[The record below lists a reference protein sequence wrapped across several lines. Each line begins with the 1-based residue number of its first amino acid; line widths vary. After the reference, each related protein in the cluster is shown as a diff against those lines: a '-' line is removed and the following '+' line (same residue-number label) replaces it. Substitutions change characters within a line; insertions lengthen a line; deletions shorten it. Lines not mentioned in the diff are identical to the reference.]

1 MSDNV
6 TKMHPSGKKGMGQR
20 WMLLA
25 GIVLAAAIVAALYFF
40 RDTDDANASGETVS
54 AGTVEDAFSFDAHS
68 GNQYANVNGGLAI
81 ASVSGL
87 NVYNADGTERTVL
100 QSAMTTPNIQS
111 AGDLALAYDAGGYS
125 LLTAGKGSGAKLNVT
140 TAKPLLDADLSPD
153 GYICYSTSESGYKS
167 VLYVCNPSGTTVY
180 RWLSSSQYL
189 PTCTVSKGGAY
200 LAAVAL
206 GQENGIFES
215 RLVVFRTDSEEIY
228 SSITLGNE
236 LFYDLEFLDGDILC
250 AVGESSCM
258 WLKMDGTLL
267 GRYSYGGAYLKDF
280 DFGGNGFLTLSLNMY
295 KAGNRCTVV
304 TVGSD
309 GKELGSLY
317 FSEEILDT
325 SSAGGYVAVL
335 TANGMDLFDKS
346 MERTASLDTT
356 QGATAVLAR
365 PDGTV
370 MLLSGGT
377 GRVFT
382 P

>member
-125 LLTAGKGSGAKLNVT
+125 LLTAGKGSGAKLNVVK
-140 TAKPLLDADLSPD
+140 AAISFAQCGGKAIIASLENA
-153 GYICYSTSESGYKS
+153 GKAVKGE
-167 VLYVCNPSGTTVY
+167 SGTTVY

-189 PTCTVSKGGAY
+189 PTCTVSKGGTY
-200 LAAVAL
+200 LAVVAL

-236 LFYDLEFLDGDILC
+236 LFYDLKFLDGDILC

-370 MLLSGGT
+370 VLLSGGT